1 MAKTLRHRGPD
12 DAGLWTD
19 AAAGVAL
26 AHRRLSIVDL
36 SSAGHQP
43 MVSESGR
50 YVITYNGEIYNAPDL
65 GVELGQSRIGAARF
79 RGHSDTEVM
88 LACVERWGV
97 ESSLERWNG
106 MFAFALWDR
115 KERALYLARDRFGEK
130 PLYYAWFGQTVLFA
144 SELKALRAH
153 PRFKPEIDRNSV
165 ALFLRHNCIPAPS
178 TIYRHASKLPPAC
191 FLRITSSSQ
200 PNQRPVAYW
209 SLREVIEH
217 ARENP
222 FRGTNVEAAEEAEFL
237 LSEAVRI
244 RTFADVPIG
253 VFLSGGIDSS
263 VVAALMQKCGARKAR
278 SFSIAMK
285 DAAYDESHEA
295 AAVANHLGTEHC
307 QLLATPEEA
316 LAVIRYLP
324 KVYDEPFADSS
335 QIPTLLLAQLARRH
349 VAVALSG
356 DGGDELFGGYNRH
369 VWGKEVGLLI
379 NKTPLFLRRITAM
392 AVGKVST
399 QMWDRGF
406 DFARAAL
413 PKRMRHRAPGYK
425 LHKLARILTAPD
437 TDTAYQILASHWTD
451 PVEVMRDFEG
461 IGSEPS
467 LPESLRAL
475 TPEEQMMYLDTV
487 TYLPNDILV
496 KVDRATMAA
505 SLESRAPFL
514 DPRVVEFAWRL
525 SLRRKISKGR
535 GKQVLRDVLYRH
547 IPQAMVD
554 RPKSGFG
561 IPLSDW
567 LRGPLRDWAEDLLDE
582 RRIRNEG
589 YFCSQPIRTIWQ
601 QHLSGHGAWEFH
613 LWDILMFE
621 IWLEESRRIP
631 SSETETVDAQLA
643 S

>member
-1 MAKTLRHRGPD
+1 
-12 DAGLWTD
+12 
-19 AAAGVAL
+19 
-26 AHRRLSIVDL
+26 
-36 SSAGHQP
+36 
-43 MVSESGR
+43 
-50 YVITYNGEIYNAPDL
+50 
-65 GVELGQSRIGAARF
+65 
-79 RGHSDTEVM
+79 
-88 LACVERWGV
+88 
-97 ESSLERWNG
+97 
-106 MFAFALWDR
+106 
-115 KERALYLARDRFGEK
+115 
-130 PLYYAWFGQTVLFA
+130 
-144 SELKALRAH
+144 
-153 PRFKPEIDRNSV
+153 
-165 ALFLRHNCIPAPS
+165 
-178 TIYRHASKLPPAC
+178 
-191 FLRITSSSQ
+191 
-200 PNQRPVAYW
+200 
-209 SLREVIEH
+209 
-217 ARENP
+217 
-222 FRGTNVEAAEEAEFL
+222 
-237 LSEAVRI
+237 
-244 RTFADVPIG
+244 
-253 VFLSGGIDSS
+253 
-263 VVAALMQKCGARKAR
+263 
-278 SFSIAMK
+278 
-285 DAAYDESHEA
+285 
-295 AAVANHLGTEHC
+295 
-307 QLLATPEEA
+307 
-316 LAVIRYLP
+316 
-324 KVYDEPFADSS
+324 
-335 QIPTLLLAQLARRH
+335 
-349 VAVALSG
+349 
-356 DGGDELFGGYNRH
+356 
-369 VWGKEVGLLI
+369 
-379 NKTPLFLRRITAM
+379 
-392 AVGKVST
+392 
-399 QMWDRGF
+399 
-406 DFARAAL
+406 
-413 PKRMRHRAPGYK
+413 
-425 LHKLARILTAPD
+425 
-437 TDTAYQILASHWTD
+437 
-451 PVEVMRDFEG
+451 MRDFEG